1 MVKRRRLNLICS
13 TASGIRG
20 IARVRV
26 LRMEVIVGLALARCC
41 RDPQEDFWKV
51 EIIIFNLVYLQRSKA
66 QNSSLGSRA
75 ARVQD

>member
-13 TASGIRG
+13 TVSGIRG

-26 LRMEVIVGLALARCC
+26 LRMEVIVGLALARCR